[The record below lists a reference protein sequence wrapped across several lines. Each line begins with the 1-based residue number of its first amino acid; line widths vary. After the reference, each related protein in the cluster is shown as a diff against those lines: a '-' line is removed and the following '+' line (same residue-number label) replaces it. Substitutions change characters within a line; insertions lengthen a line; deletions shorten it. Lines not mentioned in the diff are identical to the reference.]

1 MCITRVCMHVH
12 AHVHMYAVQGCVC
25 TMFTKRGLSFQVN
38 LSDYVMNTQVSVYN
52 LWVYLTKWVV

>member
-1 MCITRVCMHVH
+1 MCITCVCMHVH